1 MATISFKELTIDSE
15 LRLSKKQQFYTSALA
30 AKPWRVRWPATH
42 PTDNMLI
49 TVLVDS
55 ISHEPNANAMSESVV
70 KRIRRAII
78 SNDLA
83 QFPVPERVKR
93 GLEQANREIFTRS
106 MRENR
111 RGKLGVS
118 VIVALL
124 LLADDKMTLQLLHV
138 GNCGAYLIRGGNHYP
153 LTTPHVREQSVRQR
167 VGDANAAGTTGWTP
181 PTRYLGS
188 DDALSVDE
196 AIRLPDA
203 DFNAT
208 AAPKALMLER
218 GDRIVLCSAQV
229 QSTAIEQV
237 APLVQQ
243 SYSKAAAR
251 AIVKQAAAIATTV
264 TSSSDAT
271 GTDLIALVIARRP
284 FSPLRWRGCL
294 PFLLTVGLFFAGMFF
309 LNGYGSL
316 QPLVSPLQTQIA
328 PFYDTPTA
336 TSTPT
341 VTPVTPTATATPIPT
356 ATTVDVTL
364 PPPPTPIPTIIPA
377 KPATPTPLPTLAPP
391 YTPPTATPTPIPPT
405 RTPTPVA
412 TPTPISSATEV
423 SVTLTSTLT
432 PTLSSNSTIS
442 VTQTAELLC
451 DQPGS
456 HISITQA
463 PDSLSQTLPFSW
475 TANCRLAEGQVFELG
490 FWKKKGETE
499 KDRQACVAASTAQSQ
514 SIDPTCFEKR
524 GYDEYNW
531 AVFVAQAQPFKI
543 IKLLS
548 EVRVVRVERP
558 GASTNT
564 ESPDTPN
571 IPEPPPSDDDR
582 PSGEQP

>member
-251 AIVKQAAAIATTV
+251 AIVKQAAVTAATI

-271 GTDLIALVIARRP
+271 GTDIVALVIARRP
-284 FSPLRWRGCL
+284 FSPPWWRGCL

-309 LNGYGSL
+309 LYGYGSL

-328 PFYDTPTA
+328 PFYDPPTA

-377 KPATPTPLPTLAPP
+377 KSATPTPLPTLAPP

-405 RTPTPVA
+405 RTPAPVA
-412 TPTPISSATEV
+412 TLTPIVTATLVGEPSPTVVATSPLSDTSALESTDPETELAPLTPLPEGFTITLGKPEVDTTAIERVEFTWSASTPLPEGYEFDLIFWRRGEDPIVHGRGYGGRSRNQYAVVNFEKLGLRSEETGEYFWGVRLFRIGSDKPLDYRWGERRVVIHFKPEPTPTRR
-423 SVTLTSTLT
+423 
-432 PTLSSNSTIS
+432 N
-442 VTQTAELLC
+442 
-451 DQPGS
+451 
-456 HISITQA
+456 
-463 PDSLSQTLPFSW
+463 
-475 TANCRLAEGQVFELG
+475 
-490 FWKKKGETE
+490 
-499 KDRQACVAASTAQSQ
+499 
-514 SIDPTCFEKR
+514 
-524 GYDEYNW
+524 
-531 AVFVAQAQPFKI
+531 
-543 IKLLS
+543 
-548 EVRVVRVERP
+548 VE
-558 GASTNT
+558 
-564 ESPDTPN
+564 
-571 IPEPPPSDDDR
+571 
-582 PSGEQP
+582 